1 MMFSSE
7 DIKIVPTVF
16 HAPEQAFFN
25 LSTECIYDCKFCTSR
40 KLDKK
45 ATKGLDAE
53 KIVNMII
60 NSRNRPDLKAVALTS
75 AVAES
80 PEATIEKMIEVI
92 ARVHEEMPERTYR
105 C

>member
-1 MMFSSE
+1 MLDDMRIKKAVTYESAEFRLVDSDGKYLMRGNDVFVE

-53 KIVNMII
+53 KLVNMII
-60 NSRNRPDLKAVALTS
+60 NSRNRPDLRPLL
-75 AVAES
+75 
-80 PEATIEKMIEVI
+80 
-92 ARVHEEMPERTYR
+92 
-105 C
+105 